1 MSIKLT
7 RRLAAEL
14 MDRGETSIRIKPASL
29 EEAEKAITRDDVRR
43 LIKSGAVYAIAGK
56 KTMSFHAMVTH
67 KKREQGRR
75 RGPGRRRGTA
85 KARGGVDY
93 KKMIRGQ
100 RRVLAALKKEKVL
113 ENEKFKEYYRLV
125 KGGLFSSKATLLNRI
140 KSDGIAIP
148 DEKFEKLRHI

>member
-14 MDRGETSIRIKPASL
+14 TGRGETSIRIKNDAL
-29 EEAEKAITRDDVRR
+29 EDAAKAITRDDVKK
-43 LIKSGAVYAIAGK
+43 LVVGGKVYALPEK
-56 KTMSFHAMVTH
+56 KTMSFRSMVLH
-67 KKREQGRR
+67 KKRNQGRR
-75 RGPGRRRGTA
+75 RGPGRRRGTL

-93 KKMIRGQ
+93 KKRIRAQ
-100 RRVLAALKKEKVL
+100 RRVLAVLKGEKVL

-125 KGGLFSSKATLLNRI
+125 KGGLFSSKATLLNKIR
-140 KSDGIAIP
+140 SDGIEIT